1 MPSLG
6 KILHRR
12 DKLTSAEDAEDA
24 PAPPTPEFKLIR
36 SDTHTQEII
45 TPETDITSPSPGRDH
60 RSPRRSFQLFGRSRA
75 SSTSSQSPSRRG
87 RSLSTILHLD
97 SRSRSN
103 SRGSVN
109 LPADLPHIDDG
120 QGSSRQEREALWEK
134 RATVLVQH
142 NPQLGSSGEGT
153 LGVEQARS
161 RSSSQSHVV
170 SDPDTDVGC
179 MKSIVGGWS

>member
-12 DKLTSAEDAEDA
+12 DKPTSADAEDA
-24 PAPPTPEFKLIR
+24 PAPTPTPEFKLIR

-45 TPETDITSPSPGRDH
+45 TPETDTTSPSPSRDH
-60 RSPRRSFQLFGRSRA
+60 RSPRRSFQLFARSRA

-97 SRSRSN
+97 ARSRSN

-142 NPQLGSSGEGT
+142 NPQFGSPGEGT
-153 LGVEQARS
+153 LGVEQARP

-170 SDPDTDVGC
+170 SDANTDVGC
-179 MKSIVGGWS
+179 MKV